1 MVNLHTV
8 SLTGLLLV
16 GTAPAFAESPA
27 YGPEL
32 QGFQYPHP
40 LQHFAFQS
48 QGKSLQMGYMDVPAT
63 GTPN

>member
-40 LQHFAFQS
+40 LQH
-48 QGKSLQMGYMDVPAT
+48 
-63 GTPN
+63 